1 MLKRLIFICILV
13 AIAIIFFAVY
23 SWYIVETH
31 AKGRVF
37 DDVQDVPETYAGL
50 LLGTSPTLADGRNNL
65 FYLYRIRA
73 TTELLNAGKAQKIVV
88 SGDNRSHDYNEPEYM
103 TNDLVKKWF
112 SQDSIHQDYAWIDT
126 LDSVLRM
133 NTIFQQEKF
142 VIISQDFHVKRAIYL
157 GKKYDLDVYGY
168 VAQWVSLKIAPR
180 VYIREIGARMKAVIN
195 VMTWAEPKFWGEVI
209 EI

>member
-103 TNDLVKKWF
+103 TNDLVKK
-112 SQDSIHQDYAWIDT
+112 
-126 LDSVLRM
+126 
-133 NTIFQQEKF
+133 
-142 VIISQDFHVKRAIYL
+142 
-157 GKKYDLDVYGY
+157 
-168 VAQWVSLKIAPR
+168 
-180 VYIREIGARMKAVIN
+180 
-195 VMTWAEPKFWGEVI
+195 
-209 EI
+209 